1 MKNSIFNRKE
11 LNKIKKIIEKGA
23 VSTAEEFKQKM
34 DEVKEKINE
43 LFDHESESE

>member
-1 MKNSIFNRKE
+1 MKNSIFSRGE
-11 LNKIKKIIEKGA
+11 LNKIKKIFEEGA

-43 LFDHESESE
+43 LFDHKSESE

>member
-1 MKNSIFNRKE
+1 MKNSIFSRKE
-11 LNKIKKIIEKGA
+11 FNRIKKIFEEGA

-43 LFDHESESE
+43 LFDHESESD